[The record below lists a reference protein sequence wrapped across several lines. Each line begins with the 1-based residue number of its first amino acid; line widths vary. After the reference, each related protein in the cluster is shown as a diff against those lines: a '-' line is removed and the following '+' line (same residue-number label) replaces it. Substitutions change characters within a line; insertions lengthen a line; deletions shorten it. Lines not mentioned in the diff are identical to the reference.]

1 MPKNER
7 LFTVSDATMIE
18 HADTVKVSLPDDIS
32 DFTSFDSTIST
43 EYPNQISGAI
53 DAVLAVKSDQVII
66 DEQVEKTQNLN
77 EAMGQCTNAFRTIA
91 YFARKVFKD
100 NKAVQNQ
107 FGLNDIEKVRN
118 NQPRMILF
126 MEELAETAQKYQA
139 DLVAAGCNEAVITAL
154 PEKAA
159 ALRTANTEQEKF
171 KKDRGLYTQER
182 VEKLNELYRLM
193 VPISEIA
200 QIIYADDPA
209 RLARYLLPKP
219 KGSNDA
225 PDDLITS

>member
-7 LFTVSDATMIE
+7 LFTVSDAAMIE
-18 HADTVKVSLPDDIS
+18 HADTVKASLPDDIT
-32 DFTSFDSTIST
+32 DFTSFDSTISA

-77 EAMGQCTNAFRTIA
+77 EAMGQCTNAFRTVA
-91 YFARKVFKD
+91 FFVRKAFKD

-118 NQPRMILF
+118 NQARMILF

-159 ALRTANTEQEKF
+159 TLRTANTEQEKF

-182 VEKLNELYRLM
+182 VQKLNELYKLM

-219 KGSNDA
+219 TGSTDA

>member
-7 LFTVSDATMIE
+7 LFTVSDATLIE
-18 HADTVKVSLPDDIS
+18 HADTVKASLPDDIAE
-32 DFTSFDSTIST
+32 FTSFDTTISA
-43 EYPNQISGAI
+43 EYPNTIAAAI
-53 DAVLAVKSDQVII
+53 DAVLALKSDQVII
-66 DEQVEKTQNLN
+66 DEQVEKTQNVN
-77 EAMGQCTNAFRTIA
+77 EAMGQCTNAYRTVA
-91 YFARKVFKD
+91 FFVRKAF
-100 NKAVQNQ
+100 NGNRAVQNQ

-126 MEELAETAQKYQA
+126 MEELADTVQKYQA
-139 DLVAAGCNEAVITAL
+139 DLVAAGCNEAVITSL
-154 PEKAA
+154 PQKAE

-171 KKDRGLYTQER
+171 KKDRGLLTQER
-182 VEKLNELYRLM
+182 VEKLNELYKLL

-209 RLARYLLPKP
+209 RLARYMLPKP
-219 KGSNDA
+219 KGSIDA